1 MVWGDG
7 FTDWLSRDEPE
18 HLRRGRS
25 GERAAKRHLK
35 KAGLKFLYA
44 NFKGDQGEID
54 LVFRDGEILVFVE
67 VKTRSSESWTSPAS
81 AVNAEKQRKIIATA
95 RDYLRLLENREIP
108 VRYDIVE
115 VLLDAG
121 RVTEIRHQPNAFAPA
136 RNRR

>member
-7 FTDWLSRDEPE
+7 FTDWFRCDEPE
-18 HLRRGRS
+18 HLRRGRL

-67 VKTRSSESWTSPAS
+67 VKTRSSESWRSPAS

-95 RDYLRLLENREIP
+95 RDYLLLLENREIP